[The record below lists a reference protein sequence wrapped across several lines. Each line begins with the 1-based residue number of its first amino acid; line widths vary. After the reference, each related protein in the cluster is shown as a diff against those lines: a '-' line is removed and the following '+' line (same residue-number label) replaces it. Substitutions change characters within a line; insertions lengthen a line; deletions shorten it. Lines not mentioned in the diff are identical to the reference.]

1 MNLEER
7 PGTSFTS
14 KRQVQ
19 TEQRK
24 RQQMNLGTLETEDK
38 STGMKMR
45 PITQD
50 QQRNS
55 LQQKRQKMI
64 PQAILYD
71 RESLYEEVINAKQ
84 INNNL
89 QRENQAL
96 HTKIKMM
103 DEELQRIV
111 RQTPINEQVVNP
123 MESFYQDNKPMKQHL
138 IMDLK
143 KQLRRLQEESIK
155 KDQQIQFLQRNTKAM
170 KIKELEIELLSYQQE
185 AQRLKALIG
194 MKFSDSDNDFLK
206 LKADYK
212 LLEDELKLLKV
223 KCKESESKATMYYNE
238 KLKKDK
244 LNQYLKNQI
253 ENLKFKDPEYKK
265 QNKITENEQQLKQDI
280 DQKQVQI
287 DTLISSL
294 KAKDAQY
301 AELDKRMKELEREQQ
316 QIIDQLERERQQLRE
331 QCNSLKEEVAMQS
344 GRRRTVQN
352 NSFLENKL
360 EVLPEGPEII
370 DQKKKL
376 LPCVTKD
383 DVNLICKQIKFKLK
397 AMKVPF
403 EKIDNFIHGD
413 VHSVI
418 RIEEL
423 NDMLQAEP
431 FLLNEVD
438 SLKVA
443 RYLIE
448 DNDERFVEFSML
460 TEGLIARAKSILKN
474 LIGKYSLL
482 EKNEEEQ
489 LFFEIATVLSKYRNS
504 LEDFILRSK
513 KRQEF
518 CTVEDLEEALKFV
531 EQTFNSSQYEYM
543 LLKNYELT
551 QELIRINYKKLF
563 ELFYVDLQ
571 VAQKTKSES
580 DLPKEKEQEKRLSN
594 QEQQNNNDFEIQQ
607 QKQKQ
612 EELQQQQIRKQKEEE
627 EEQRRLQQQQVEQ
640 ERQRQLE
647 LEKEEEEQRRLE
659 QQWKEEEEERK
670 RQEEEERIRYE
681 NEVKMQ
687 KQLEE
692 MRKQEEEEKLRRQ
705 QEQQRQEELLR
716 QQKAEEEKQQKLR
729 EEEEQRQLE
738 QEQLKKQELE
748 EEQNR
753 LDQEYEQQD
762 EYENEQNEQEN
773 FDEYNDQQFDQ
784 QQSENQISEPQ
795 NKSQKEYEDED
806 FEQ

>member
-1 MNLEER
+1 MNVEER

-89 QRENQAL
+89 SRENQAL

-103 DEELQRIV
+103 DEELQRMV
-111 RQTPINEQVVNP
+111 RATPISEQVVNN
-123 MESFYQDNKPMKQHL
+123 MESFYQDCKPSKQHL

-155 KDQQIQFLQRNTKAM
+155 KDQQIQFLQKNTKAM
-170 KIKELEIELLSYQQE
+170 KIKELEIELMSYQQE

-194 MKFSDSDNDFLK
+194 MKFNDSDNDLYR
-206 LKADYK
+206 LRADYK
-212 LLEDELKLLKV
+212 LMEDELKQLKV

-253 ENLKFKDPEYKK
+253 ESLKFKDPEYKK

-316 QIIDQLERERQQLRE
+316 QIIDQLERDRQQLKE
-331 QCNSLKEEVAMQS
+331 QYNSLKEEVAMQS

-352 NSFLENKL
+352 NSFFENKL
-360 EVLPEGPEII
+360 EILPEGPEIT

-413 VHSVI
+413 AHSVI

-423 NDMLQAEP
+423 NDMLQDEP
-431 FLLNEVD
+431 FLLNEAD

-448 DNDERFVEFSML
+448 DNDDRFVEFSML

-474 LIGKYSLL
+474 LIGKYTLL
-482 EKNEEEQ
+482 EKSDEDQ
-489 LFFEIATVLSKYRNS
+489 LFFEIGTVLSKYRIS

-513 KRQEF
+513 KKQEL
-518 CTVEDLEEALKFV
+518 CTLEDLEEALKFV
-531 EQTFNSSQYEYM
+531 EQTFNSTQYEFL

-551 QELIRINYKKLF
+551 QELVQINYKKLF

-571 VAQKTKSES
+571 VQQKTKSES
-580 DLPKEKEQEKRLSN
+580 DLPKEQVKIQKN
-594 QEQQNNNDFEIQQ
+594 QEQYHNENNDLQIQQ

-612 EELQQQQIRKQKEEE
+612 EELQQLQLKKQKEE
-627 EEQRRLQQQQVEQ
+627 EEQRRLLELQQEQ

-647 LEKEEEEQRRLE
+647 LEREEEEQRRLE

-670 RQEEEERIRYE
+670 RQEEEERIKQE
-681 NEVKMQ
+681 NEARRQ
-687 KQLEE
+687 KLLEDT
-692 MRKQEEEEKLRRQ
+692 RKQQEEEEKQRRH
-705 QEQQRQEELLR
+705 QEQQRQ
-716 QQKAEEEKQQKLR
+716 QQKAEEERLHKLK
-729 EEEEQRQLE
+729 EEERRLQEEQLE
-738 QEQLKKQELE
+738 KQKLE
-748 EEQNR
+748 EEQKK
-753 LDQEYEQQD
+753 LEEEYEQQAEFD
-762 EYENEQNEQEN
+762 KEQNGQDNYEEN
-773 FDEYNDQQFDQ
+773 NEQQFDQ
-784 QQSENQISEPQ
+784 QRSEQQISEAQ
-795 NKSQKEYEDED
+795 NKSQKDYEEEE

>member
-1 MNLEER
+1 MNVEER

-89 QRENQAL
+89 SRENQAL

-103 DEELQRIV
+103 DEEIQRMV
-111 RQTPINEQVVNP
+111 RATPISEQVVNN
-123 MESFYQDNKPMKQHL
+123 MESFYQDNKPLKQHL

-155 KDQQIQFLQRNTKAM
+155 KDQQIQFLQKNTKAM
-170 KIKELEIELLSYQQE
+170 KIKELEIELMSYQQE

-194 MKFSDSDNDFLK
+194 MKFNDSDNDL
-206 LKADYK
+206 LRLRADYK
-212 LLEDELKLLKV
+212 LLEDELKQLKI
-223 KCKESESKATMYYNE
+223 KCKEYESKATMYYNE

-253 ENLKFKDPEYKK
+253 ESLKFKDPEYKK

-316 QIIDQLERERQQLRE
+316 QIIDQLERDRQQLRE
-331 QCNSLKEEVAMQS
+331 QYNSLKEEVAMSS

-352 NSFLENKL
+352 NSFFENKL
-360 EVLPEGPEII
+360 EILPEGPEIT

-383 DVNLICKQIKFKLK
+383 DVSLICKQIKFKLK

-413 VHSVI
+413 AHSVI

-423 NDMLQAEP
+423 NDMLQTEP

-448 DNDERFVEFSML
+448 DNDDRFVEFSML

-474 LIGKYSLL
+474 LIGKYTLL
-482 EKNEEEQ
+482 EKNDEDQ
-489 LFFEIATVLSKYRNS
+489 LFLEIGIILSKYRNS
-504 LEDFILRSK
+504 LEDFILKSK
-513 KRQEF
+513 KKQEL
-518 CTVEDLEEALKFV
+518 CTVEDLEDALKFV
-531 EQTFNSSQYEYM
+531 EQTLNSTQYEFL

-551 QELIRINYKKLF
+551 QELIQINYKKLF
-563 ELFYVDLQ
+563 ELFYIDSQ
-571 VAQKTKSES
+571 IQHKTKSES
-580 DLPKEKEQEKRLSN
+580 DLPKEQARMSTN
-594 QEQQNNNDFEIQQ
+594 QEQQNKDNNEFQLQQ

-612 EELQQQQIRKQKEEE
+612 EELQQQLLKKQKEE
-627 EEQRRLQQQQVEQ
+627 EEQRRLLQLQQEQ

-647 LEKEEEEQRRLE
+647 LEREEEEQRRLE

-670 RQEEEERIRYE
+670 RQEEEERIKQE
-681 NEVKMQ
+681 NETKRQ
-687 KQLEE
+687 KLLEEE
-692 MRKQEEEEKLRRQ
+692 MRKQEQEETLRKQ
-705 QEQQRQEELLR
+705 QEQQRQKQQAEEER
-716 QQKAEEEKQQKLR
+716 QQKLKEEERRLQ
-729 EEEEQRQLE
+729 
-738 QEQLKKQELE
+738 QEQLELQRLE
-748 EEQNR
+748 EEQKK
-753 LDQEYEQQD
+753 LEEEYEQQQQQGD
-762 EYENEQNEQEN
+762 YDKEQNGQDNYE
-773 FDEYNDQQFDQ
+773 EYNDQQFDQ
-784 QQSENQISEPQ
+784 QQSEQQITEPQ
-795 NKSQKEYEDED
+795 NKSQKDYEEEE

>member
-1 MNLEER
+1 MNVEER

-38 STGMKMR
+38 STGMKIR

-103 DEELQRIV
+103 DEELQRMV
-111 RQTPINEQVVNP
+111 RATPISEQVINP
-123 MESFYQDNKPMKQHL
+123 MESFYQDSKPMKQHL

-155 KDQQIQFLQRNTKAM
+155 KDQQIQFLQKNTKAM

-185 AQRLKALIG
+185 AQRLKALMG
-194 MKFSDSDNDFLK
+194 MKFNDSDNDL
-206 LKADYK
+206 LRLRADYK
-212 LLEDELKLLKV
+212 LLEDELKQLKI
-223 KCKESESKATMYYNE
+223 KCKEYESKATMYYNE

-253 ENLKFKDPEYKK
+253 ESLKFKDPEYKK

-316 QIIDQLERERQQLRE
+316 QIIDQLERDRQQLRE
-331 QCNSLKEEVAMQS
+331 QCNSLKEEVSQQS

-360 EVLPEGPEII
+360 EILPEGPEII

-423 NDMLQAEP
+423 NEMLQAEP
-431 FLLNEVD
+431 FLLNEVE

-448 DNDERFVEFSML
+448 DNDERFVEFSL
-460 TEGLIARAKSILKN
+460 LAEGLIARAKSILKN
-474 LIGKYSLL
+474 LIGKYNLL
-482 EKNEEEQ
+482 EKNEEDQ
-489 LFFEIATVLSKYRNS
+489 LFFEIAIVLSKYRNS

-513 KRQEF
+513 KKQEL
-518 CTVEDLEEALKFV
+518 CSIEDLEEALKFV
-531 EQTFNSSQYEYM
+531 EQTFNSTQYEFL

-551 QELIRINYKKLF
+551 QELIHINYKKLF
-563 ELFYVDLQ
+563 ELFYVDSQ
-571 VAQKTKSES
+571 IQQKTKSES
-580 DLPKEKEQEKRLSN
+580 DLPKEQVKKQSN
-594 QEQQNNNDFEIQQ
+594 NEIQNNKDIQQ
-607 QKQKQ
+607 QQKQ
-612 EELQQQQIRKQKEEE
+612 EELLQQQLKKQKEED
-627 EEQRRLQQQQVEQ
+627 EQRKQLQLQQEQ

-670 RQEEEERIRYE
+670 RQEEEERIKQE
-681 NEVKMQ
+681 NEAKRQ
-687 KQLEE
+687 KLLEE
-692 MRKQEEEEKLRRQ
+692 MKKQEEQENLKKQ
-705 QEQQRQEELLR
+705 QEQQRQLELLKQQKEEEERQRKLKEEEEERRLQEELL
-716 QQKAEEEKQQKLR
+716 EKQR
-729 EEEEQRQLE
+729 
-738 QEQLKKQELE
+738 LE

-753 LDQEYEQQD
+753 LEQEYEQQA
-762 EYENEQNEQEN
+762 EYEKEQNEQEEN
-773 FDEYNDQQFDQ
+773 FEEYNDQQFDQ
-784 QQSENQISEPQ
+784 QQSEKQISEPQ
-795 NKSQKEYEDED
+795 NKSQKDYEDED

>member
-1 MNLEER
+1 MNVEER

-38 STGMKMR
+38 SVRTGMKIR

-103 DEELQRIV
+103 DEELQRLV
-111 RQTPINEQVVNP
+111 RATPISEQVINP
-123 MESFYQDNKPMKQHL
+123 MESFYQDSKPMKQHL

-143 KQLRRLQEESIK
+143 KQLRRLQEEQIK
-155 KDQQIQFLQRNTKAM
+155 KDQQIQFLQKNTKAM

-185 AQRLKALIG
+185 AQRLKALVG
-194 MKFSDSDNDFLK
+194 MKFNDSDNDL
-206 LKADYK
+206 LRLRADYK
-212 LLEDELKLLKV
+212 LLEDELKQLKV
-223 KCKESESKATMYYNE
+223 KCKEFESKATMYYNE

-331 QCNSLKEEVAMQS
+331 QCNSLKEEVSMQS

-423 NDMLQAEP
+423 NEMLQDEP

-448 DNDERFVEFSML
+448 DNDERFVEFSLL

-474 LIGKYSLL
+474 LIGKYTLL
-482 EKNEEEQ
+482 EKNEEDQ
-489 LFFEIATVLSKYRNS
+489 LFLEMAIVLSKYRNS

-513 KRQEF
+513 KKQEL
-518 CTVEDLEEALKFV
+518 CTIDDLEEALKFV
-531 EQTFNSSQYEYM
+531 EQTFNSTQYEYL

-551 QELIRINYKKLF
+551 QQLININYKKIF
-563 ELFYVDLQ
+563 ELFYVDPSIQ
-571 VAQKTKSES
+571 QKTKSES
-580 DLPKEKEQEKRLSN
+580 DLPKEQGKKQSNGDVLQNKDVQQEL
-594 QEQQNNNDFEIQQ
+594 IQQ
-607 QKQKQ
+607 QQ
-612 EELQQQQIRKQKEEE
+612 RKQKEEE
-627 EEQRRLQQQQVEQ
+627 EQRILWQLQQEQ

-670 RQEEEERIRYE
+670 RQEEEQRIKQE
-681 NEVKMQ
+681 NEAKRQ

-692 MRKQEEEEKLRRQ
+692 MKKQEEQENHRRQ
-705 QEQQRQEELLR
+705 QEQQRQQELLR
-716 QQKAEEEKQQKLR
+716 KQK
-729 EEEEQRQLE
+729 EEEERQRKLKEEEEERRLQEEQLE
-738 QEQLKKQELE
+738 KQKLE
-748 EEQNR
+748 EEQKR
-753 LDQEYEQQD
+753 VEQEYEQQA
-762 EYENEQNEQEN
+762 EYEQNEQEDN
-773 FDEYNDQQFDQ
+773 AEEYNDQQFDQ
-784 QQSENQISEPQ
+784 QQSEQQNSVPQ
-795 NKSQKEYEDED
+795 NKSQKDYEDED

>member
-1 MNLEER
+1 
-7 PGTSFTS
+7 
-14 KRQVQ
+14 
-19 TEQRK
+19 
-24 RQQMNLGTLETEDK
+24 MNLGTLETEDK
-38 STGMKMR
+38 STGMKIR

-103 DEELQRIV
+103 DEELQRMV
-111 RQTPINEQVVNP
+111 RATPISEQVINP
-123 MESFYQDNKPMKQHL
+123 MESFYQDSKPTKQHL

-155 KDQQIQFLQRNTKAM
+155 KDQQIQFLQKSTKAM

-194 MKFSDSDNDFLK
+194 MKFNDSDDDL
-206 LKADYK
+206 LRLRADYK
-212 LLEDELKLLKV
+212 LLEDELKQLKV
-223 KCKESESKATMYYNE
+223 KCKEFESKATMYYNE

-265 QNKITENEQQLKQDI
+265 QNKITENEQQLKSDI

-331 QCNSLKEEVAMQS
+331 QCNSLKEEVSMQS

-360 EVLPEGPEII
+360 EILPEGPEII

-423 NDMLQAEP
+423 NEMLQDEP

-448 DNDERFVEFSML
+448 DNDDRFVEFSLL

-474 LIGKYSLL
+474 LIGKYTLL
-482 EKNEEEQ
+482 EKNEEDQ
-489 LFFEIATVLSKYRNS
+489 LFLEIAIVLSKYRNS

-513 KRQEF
+513 KKQEL
-518 CTVEDLEEALKFV
+518 CTIEDLEEALKFV
-531 EQTFNSSQYEYM
+531 EQTFNSTQYEFL

-551 QELIRINYKKLF
+551 QELININYKKIF
-563 ELFYVDLQ
+563 ELFYVDPSIQ
-571 VAQKTKSES
+571 QKTKSES
-580 DLPKEKEQEKRLSN
+580 DLPKEQGKKQSNGDVLQNKDAQQEL
-594 QEQQNNNDFEIQQ
+594 IQQ
-607 QKQKQ
+607 QQ
-612 EELQQQQIRKQKEEE
+612 RKQKEEE
-627 EEQRRLQQQQVEQ
+627 EQRRLWQLQQEQ
-640 ERQRQLE
+640 ERQRQQE

-670 RQEEEERIRYE
+670 RQEEEQRIKQE
-681 NEVKMQ
+681 NEAKRQ

-692 MRKQEEEEKLRRQ
+692 MKKQEEQENHRRQ
-705 QEQQRQEELLR
+705 QEQQRQQELLR
-716 QQKAEEEKQQKLR
+716 KQK
-729 EEEEQRQLE
+729 EEEERQRKLKEEEEERRLQEEQLE
-738 QEQLKKQELE
+738 KQKLE

-753 LDQEYEQQD
+753 LEQEYEQQA
-762 EYENEQNEQEN
+762 EYEQNEQEDN
-773 FDEYNDQQFDQ
+773 AEEYNDQQFEQ
-784 QQSENQISEPQ
+784 QQSEQQNSVPQ
-795 NKSQKEYEDED
+795 NKSQKDYEDED